1 VAKIVVIA
9 SYAESLVHFKGAFL
23 SALVDGGN
31 EVATCAPEMDPEI
44 VARIRHL
51 GVSYHSVYMKRTS
64 MNPFVDGKTVR
75 QLVRFLR
82 SAKPDIV
89 LAYTV
94 KPIIYGSIA
103 ARMTSISKIFV
114 MIEGLGYAF
123 SGQSFKQ
130 RALSLLMRML
140 YRFALRNSQS
150 VFFLNPDDL
159 SLFVDTGILSD
170 KRKAVLLNGTGVD
183 VDHYAPRPLPG
194 SKVTFLM
201 MARLIREKGIREF
214 VEAARIVKGH
224 YPAATFQILG
234 GLDTNPGAFKESDL
248 QGWQNEGVIQYL
260 GITSDVRPYVSNA
273 SVYVLPSYREG
284 TSRSVLEAMAMGRP
298 IITTDTPGCRETVVH
313 GENGFLV
320 PVRDVPA
327 LVNAMERFLH
337 EPRLIGKMGKR
348 SRAIAEDKYDVR
360 KVNAVIMQAMGLT
373 SEGHD
378 YVSPYWQT
386 SA

>member
-9 SYAESLVHFKGAFL
+9 SYAESLIHFKGAFL
-23 SALVDGGN
+23 SALVDAGN
-31 EVATCAPEMDPEI
+31 EVATCAPETDPEI
-44 VARIRHL
+44 VGRIRQL
-51 GVSYHSVYMKRTS
+51 GVSYRSVYMKRTS

-75 QLVRFLR
+75 HLLRFLR
-82 SAKPDIV
+82 KVKPDIV

-103 ARMTSISKIFV
+103 ARMAAVSNSFV

-123 SGQSFKQ
+123 SGESFKQ
-130 RALSLLMRML
+130 RVLSLLMRTL
-140 YRFALRNSQS
+140 YRFALRDSRS

-159 SLFVDTGILSD
+159 ALFVDTGILSD
-170 KRKAVLLNGTGVD
+170 RRKAVLLNGTGVD
-183 VDHYAPRPLPG
+183 VDHYAPRPLPA

-201 MARLIREKGIREF
+201 MARLIREKGIGEF
-214 VEAARIVKGH
+214 VEAARIVKER

-234 GLDTNPGAFKESDL
+234 GLDSNPGAFGESDL
-248 QGWQNEGVIQYL
+248 QGWRDEGVIQYL
-260 GITSDVRPYVSNA
+260 GITNDVRPYVSDA

-284 TSRSVLEAMAMGRP
+284 TPRSVLEAMAMGRP

-327 LVNAMERFLH
+327 LVHAMERFLR
-337 EPRLIGKMGKR
+337 EPHLIGKMGKR

-360 KVNAVIMQAMGLT
+360 KVNAIIMQAMGLT
-373 SEGHD
+373 SEGRG